1 MLNNET
7 LPPEAEI
14 RYLSFLDSAVQAIA
28 SLGSLPSMVSFVIG
42 MPFSGCH
49 STGGTDLDD

>member
-14 RYLSFLDSAVQAIA
+14 RYLLFLDSAVQAVA

-49 STGGTDLDD
+49 STGGTDLND